1 MRLGTGQAVRLR
13 AFLGADPGIDGAVA
27 LWVPEA
33 GGTGLRL
40 RDMPA
45 IKIGSKRRIDLW
57 SLADQFRQWA
67 ADYDVQATVEAVH
80 AMPGQ
85 GVTSMFSFGFATGAL
100 QQALASAKIP
110 FTLVQPAVWKAMYRL
125 RGGAENKAAS
135 VAKAVELFPQSRE
148 LFFGPKGGGKD
159 GRAEAAL
166 LAHYGSKLQCLPTG

>member
-1 MRLGTGQAVRLR
+1 VK
-13 AFLGADPGIDGAVA
+13 AFLGADPGIDGAIA
-27 LWVPEA
+27 LYFPDAPGQLAV
-33 GGTGLRL
+33 

-45 IKIGSKRRIDLW
+45 MKVGPKRRIDLW
-57 SLADQFRQWA
+57 SLAEQFRKWA
-67 ADYDVQATVEAVH
+67 ADYDVRATVENVH

-85 GVTSMFSFGFATGAL
+85 GVTSMFSFGYSTGSL

-110 FTLVQPAVWKAMYRL
+110 FTLVQPATWKALYGL

-135 VAKAVELFPQSRE
+135 VAKAVDLFPAHRE

-166 LAHYGSKLQCLPTG
+166 LAHYGSKLQ